1 MDRPVVRNRPLH
13 EQAIDQ
19 LREMIVEGA
28 LKPGARISEKD
39 LCDSL
44 EISRTPLREALKVLA
59 AEGLITLFARR
70 GAAVSDLTSEKLGEK
85 FEAIRMVEA
94 FALSRASED
103 NVGPLVDQLQAI
115 QDEMAAA
122 LAKGNVKRYFASN
135 EQFHKAIVAST
146 GNETLIDIHTSLS
159 GHLRRARVF
168 GLHSRPINHKF
179 INEHARVIKALRKG
193 DFAGAQKE
201 ISSHLTAVE
210 RGVLKVLEG
219 HGQ

>member
-1 MDRPVVRNRPLH
+1 MDRAVIRNRPLH

-19 LREMIVEGA
+19 LREMIVEGI
-28 LKPGARISEKD
+28 LKPGDRISEKD

-44 EISRTPLREALKVLA
+44 GISRTPLREALKVLA
-59 AEGLITLFARR
+59 AEGLVTLFARR
-70 GAAVSDLTSEKLGEK
+70 GAAVSDLTGEKLEEK

-94 FALSRASED
+94 FALSKASED
-103 NVGPLVDQLQAI
+103 NVGPLIDRLQAI

-146 GNETLIDIHTSLS
+146 GNPTLIDIHTSLS

-168 GLHSRPINHKF
+168 GLHSHPINHKF
-179 INEHARVIKALRKG
+179 INEHARVIKALRRN

-201 ISSHLTAVE
+201 ISSHLEAVE

-219 HGQ
+219 R